1 MKRQTRPP
9 LNRESPEAHRGPRCW
24 LPPAVLD
31 ELNVGVA
38 QLAHALLQVL
48 AEAAQG
54 HLDDVD
60 VAEQLPLQSAAES
73 RQPGGHRRA
82 GW

>member
-9 LNRESPEAHRGPRCW
+9 LNRESPEAHRGPGCW

-38 QLAHALLQVL
+38 QFAQALLQVL
-48 AEAAQG
+48 AEAAQC
-54 HLDDVD
+54 LT
-60 VAEQLPLQSAAES
+60 SM
-73 RQPGGHRRA
+73 A
-82 GW
+82 GKKLTMGACMILSQAYIL